1 MDVGVHYCGKALRT
15 SFAVSETGGPKC
27 LIPANYQRMERVDG
41 ITALGREYPTDFICF
56 SQALRI
62 FCAEKLISSRAYKI
76 RRGQWPLFSTLVL
89 RMQQKLRVQGAI
101 AGGAKRDKMDDL
113 FI

>member
-1 MDVGVHYCGKALRT
+1 VDVGVQYCGKVLRT
-15 SFAVSETGGPKC
+15 SFAVSEAGGPKC
-27 LIPANYQRMERVDG
+27 LIPTNYQRMDRVDG
-41 ITALGREYPTDFICF
+41 IMALGREYPTDFICF

-76 RRGQWPLFSTLVL
+76 RRAQWPLFSTFVL

-101 AGGAKRDKMDDL
+101 AGGAKRGKVDDL